1 MDTKQAAFSYAGLG
15 RALERRRQGAERRA
29 RAVVA
34 ELSDAGD
41 IFARYGI
48 TRATLFG
55 SHARRTPRADS
66 DVDLLVDGLDEG
78 RFFHLASELEERIRR
93 TVDLHTT
100 AERQG
105 LVSRAV
111 RSGVVVY
118 EGK

>member
-15 RALERRRQGAERRA
+15 RALEQRRRDAEQRA
-29 RAVVA
+29 QAVVA
-34 ELSDAGD
+34 ELRDAGVV
-41 IFARYGI
+41 FARYGI

-78 RFFHLASELEERIRR
+78 RFFHLKSALEERLGR

-100 AERQG
+100 AEAQG
-105 LVSRAV
+105 IVSRAV
-111 RSGVVVY
+111 RTGVLIY
-118 EGK
+118 EDK